1 MPKIDVDKVPS
12 RATSGYPPEFQK
24 VVEGRSKQALGNAAG
39 LTQFGVN
46 RTVLKPG
53 AASSVRHWHVQED
66 EFVYVLEGELTL
78 IENEGETILHAGD
91 AAGFKAN
98 VANGHQLVNRSTHDA
113 VYLEVGTRSKGEIAH
128 YVDADLALSYG
139 ADGKIVYT
147 HKNGEPY

>member
-1 MPKIDVDKVPS
+1 MPKIDVARVPL
-12 RATSGYPPEFQK
+12 RATSGYPAEFQK

-46 RTVLKPG
+46 KTVLKPG

-78 IENEGETILHAGD
+78 IENEGETILRAGD

-98 VANGHQLVNRSTHDA
+98 VPNGHQLINRSSRDA

-128 YVDADLALSYG
+128 YVEVDLALSYG